1 MYQIDAFTSELFRGN
16 PAAVCPL
23 DEWLPDALM
32 QSIAA
37 ENNLSET
44 AFFVPRGPDWELRW
58 FTPAAEIPLCGHATV
73 ASAFT
78 LFFELCTVAGDVV
91 TFHSPHSGVL
101 PVRRQGD
108 VLVLDFPAIAS
119 APCVAGDAN
128 VRGLG
133 AALGREPREVRQTA
147 TTNRYL
153 AVFERAADVQALAP
167 DMTALSR
174 LGGPVIVTAPGAS
187 GVDFVSRFFAPT
199 LGIPEDPVTGSAH
212 CVLIPFWAERLG
224 KTELRAQQISARGGE
239 LMCKLRGD
247 RVDIGGKAVRY
258 LRGTITI
265 G

>member
-23 DEWLPDALM
+23 EEWLPDALM

-44 AFFVPRGPDWELRW
+44 AFFVPRGQDWELRW
-58 FTPAAEIPLCGHATV
+58 FTPMSEIPLCGHATV

-78 LFFELCTVAGDVV
+78 LFFELCKVAGDVV
-91 TFHSPHSGVL
+91 TFHSPHSGAL

-108 VLVLDFPAIAS
+108 VLVLDFPAQAS
-119 APCVAGDAN
+119 TPCTAGDATA
-128 VRGLG
+128 RALG
-133 AALGREPREVRQTA
+133 AALGREPHEVRLSESK
-147 TTNRYL
+147 RYL

-167 DMTALSR
+167 DMSALAR
-174 LGGPVIVTAPGAS
+174 VGTPVIVTAPGAG

-224 KTELRAQQISARGGE
+224 KAELRAQQISARGGE
-239 LMCKLRGD
+239 LTCKLRGN

-265 G
+265 A